1 MALYLILDRVMEMNN
16 PYMKYKVV
24 YYIESTAFGG
34 AEHMLFNLLRGL
46 DRDMWEPVLVYKPH
60 PGVIPLIDRVKGIEI
75 SALPTPS
82 ANGPGSVNGGVALIR
97 MLRMLRPRVFHAH
110 LISNLWCSSGI
121 ICAYL
126 AGIKTIIATQHS
138 FQEPRARRIRKL
150 YALKFY
156 QKLVSMLVDKYIAVS
171 ERQATGLRKAV
182 ISESKVEVIHNGINV
197 EDFSHKSTGNLF
209 KSVLTDN
216 AGKPV
221 VLTVA
226 RMDRLKGH
234 RYLLEAAASIP
245 EAVFVLA
252 GDGPE
257 RTNLE
262 NLAAEL
268 GISDRVIFLGRRDDV
283 PELLSDSDLFVLPS
297 LLEGLSLSV
306 LEAMASSKP
315 VITTDIPGMDEIIVN
330 DRSGIMVPPEDP
342 EALARKIKQVLSD
355 AAVSNRIAAGG
366 RQRVIEQFSAEK
378 MVSETSQLYL
388 GLIENRPENAK

>member
-1 MALYLILDRVMEMNN
+1 
-16 PYMKYKVV
+16 
-24 YYIESTAFGG
+24 
-34 AEHMLFNLLRGL
+34 MLLNLLRGL
-46 DRDMWEPVLVYKPH
+46 DRDVWEPVLVYRPH
-60 PGVIPLIDRVKGIEI
+60 PGVIPLINRVKGIEI

-121 ICAYL
+121 ICAYF

-138 FQEPRARRIRKL
+138 FQEPWARRIRKL

-171 ERQATGLRKAV
+171 ESQATGLRKAV

-197 EDFSHKSTGNLF
+197 EDFSPKSTGNLF

-268 GISDRVIFLGRRDDV
+268 GISDRVIFLGQRDDV
-283 PELLSDSDLFVLPS
+283 LELLSDSDLFVLPS

-315 VITTDIPGMDEIIVN
+315 VITTDIPGMDEIIV
-330 DRSGIMVPPEDP
+330 DGRSGILVPPEDP
-342 EALARKIKQVLSD
+342 EALAGKIKQVLSD
-355 AAVSNRIAAGG
+355 ASVSNRIAAGG
-366 RQRVIEQFSAEK
+366 RQRVIERFSAEK

-388 GLIENRPENAK
+388 ELIENRPENAK